1 MNTKWSIALAS
12 ALILVSSPSAFSRHH
27 DKDKDKNQAK
37 EEVKNQPKVWMAEQ
51 VEGDDPLGMAE
62 ASTKKK
68 KHRHRVI
75 RGLGK
80 ELKKSGEYFAKDLAM
95 FLSVQ
100 DIDLY
105 EKKSVPLDKPCTV
118 LTFQYTD
125 GQRAR
130 LVRYPDRS
138 FRVFGSIFEGTVM
151 IPDGPKTFIIKYPN
165 GAKGKVVSVN
175 SSLIKSYRPD
185 GTVTTL
191 QKQMSGQYS
200 IRNSKQGYLG
210 MARSDRTGITW
221 ED

>member
-1 MNTKWSIALAS
+1 MNLKWSIALAS

-27 DKDKDKNQAK
+27 KKDKQKDQAQ
-37 EEVKNQPKVWMAEQ
+37 EVKKPKVWMAEQ
-51 VEGDDPLGMAE
+51 VEGDDPLGMTE

-68 KHRHRVI
+68 KHRHRI
-75 RGLGK
+75 IKGLGK
-80 ELKKSGEYFAKDLAM
+80 ELAKSGEYFAKDLAM

-100 DIDLY
+100 DIDPY
-105 EKKSVPLDKPCTV
+105 EKKSVPLNKPATV

-151 IPDGPKTFIIKYPN
+151 IPDGPKTFIVKYPN
-165 GAKGKVVSVN
+165 GVQGKVVMVN

-185 GTVTTL
+185 GTITTF
-191 QKQMSGQYS
+191 QKQMSGQFS

-210 MARSDRTGITW
+210 MARSDRTGITY
-221 ED
+221 EY